1 MVFKSALWL
10 VAAAVGLPLAA
21 VQNAPRTAPVPRDSL
36 EIVTSQARA
45 VEAPAKRADVLR
57 LLDRGRESYS
67 LRNAGRAYDLKV
79 TFTVNSYGQTE
90 YDGVWEMEDVFD
102 PRLGHRWTAKNGT
115 SYAITRISTNDGM
128 LYGEETASYV
138 PLRLHEARAAFFDAI
153 PASQN
158 AARGSIRRA
167 DGTVNGARLN
177 CVLLSG
183 SRNALTAA
191 AGRRLEESEDCFDQ
205 RSGLLQLHSQ
215 VPGRY
220 YTYDYANGPRL
231 GSHVLPRKVTVTEA
245 GKIVTEISVESLTEI
260 PAADPSLFVPT
271 EEMKARGRAITL
283 AGAQKIF
290 RVLGPGPLAPGA
302 PIQSVCVFGVV
313 TPSGQLAEAHSLQPS
328 DPNSQAAVQAA
339 KRMTFPD
346 TTPLGPQPQQH
357 FVFVF
362 EQFASSQQR
371 GP

>member
-1 MVFKSALWL
+1 MVSKGALWL
-10 VAAAVGLPLAA
+10 VAAVVVLPLAA
-21 VQNAPRTAPVPRDSL
+21 VQNAPRTAPVPRDPL
-36 EIVTSQARA
+36 EIVTGQARV
-45 VEAPAKRADVLR
+45 VEAFAKRADVLR
-57 LLDRGRESYS
+57 LLDHGRESYA
-67 LRNAGRAYDLKV
+67 LRTAGRAYDLKV
-79 TFTVNSYGQTE
+79 TFTVNSHGQTE
-90 YDGVWEMEDVFD
+90 YDGAWEMEDVFD
-102 PRLGHRWTAKNGT
+102 PKLGHRWTAKNGT
-115 SYAITRISTNDGM
+115 SYAITRISTNNGM

-138 PLRLHEARAAFFDAI
+138 PLRLHEARAALFDAI
-153 PASQN
+153 PAPQN
-158 AARGSIRRA
+158 AGRGSIRKA
-167 DGTVNGARLN
+167 DGILNGARVN

-183 SRNALTAA
+183 SRNTLAA
-191 AGRRLEESEDCFDQ
+191 AGGRRWDESEECFDS

-220 YTYDYANGPRL
+220 YTYDYSNGPRL

-245 GKIVTEISVESLTEI
+245 GKTVTEISVESLTEV

-290 RVLGPGPLAPGA
+290 RVLGPSLAPGVV
-302 PIQSVCVFGVV
+302 IQAVCVFGVV

-328 DPNSQAAVQAA
+328 DPNSDAAVQAA
-339 KRMTFPD
+339 KQTTFPD

-357 FVFVF
+357 FVYVF
-362 EQFASSQQR
+362 EQYASPQQR